1 MKAMFTVFEDAPG
14 YWFVPYE
21 IEADAIAVPAQY
33 RGLVHPTKIAACRA
47 ALAQALKDDATE
59 LHLHGMGATNSIKRE
74 AIAKGVKPFIYW
86 PSITT
91 KIAPFSS
98 SIST

>member
-21 IEADAIAVPAQY
+21 IEAGAIAVPAQY

-47 ALAQALKDDATE
+47 ALAQA
-59 LHLHGMGATNSIKRE
+59 
-74 AIAKGVKPFIYW
+74 
-86 PSITT
+86 
-91 KIAPFSS
+91 
-98 SIST
+98 